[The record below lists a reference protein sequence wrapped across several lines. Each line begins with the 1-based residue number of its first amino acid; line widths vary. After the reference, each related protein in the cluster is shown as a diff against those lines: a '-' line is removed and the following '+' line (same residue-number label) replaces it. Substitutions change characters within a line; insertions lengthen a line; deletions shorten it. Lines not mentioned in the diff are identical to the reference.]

1 MALLFKGSGLE
12 IGQNPLTSS
21 NVKEVPSCSRHNLG
35 FCPVLQPLFAS
46 TASSENLRAKV
57 RTLLIN
63 NDKVLG
69 LNGNG
74 RLKVT

>member
-35 FCPVLQPLFAS
+35 VCPVLQPLFAS
-46 TASSENLRAKV
+46 AASSKNLRAKV

>member
-12 IGQNPLTSS
+12 IGQNQLTSS
-21 NVKEVPSCSRHNLG
+21 NVKEVPSCSRDNLG
-35 FCPVLQPLFAS
+35 FFPLLQPLFALA
-46 TASSENLRAKV
+46 ASSKNLRAKV
-57 RTLLIN
+57 RTLLVN

-69 LNGNG
+69 LNGNW

>member
-12 IGQNPLTSS
+12 IEQNPLTSA
-21 NVKEVPSCSRHNLG
+21 NVKEVPSCSRDNLG
-35 FCPVLQPLFAS
+35 FCPLLQPLFAS
-46 TASSENLRAKV
+46 AASSKNLRAKV

-69 LNGNG
+69 LNGNW
-74 RLKVT
+74 RLKLT

>member
-21 NVKEVPSCSRHNLG
+21 NVKGVPSCSRNNLG
-35 FCPVLQPLFAS
+35 FFPLFSPLFALA
-46 TASSENLRAKV
+46 ASSKNLRAKV